1 MITFCKRCVMPDT
14 KPDLFFNEQG
24 VCDACVSAEDKN
36 KVDWSSRRRE
46 FWDLCSWAKSQKRQ
60 YDCVIPVSGGK
71 DSHYQTYKALE
82 YGLKPLC
89 VTFQPTLQT
98 ELGKANLNNLIS
110 LGIDHITVTPNPR
123 VYKAMGLE
131 AFRRIGDHEWPNHLG
146 IFTTPIQVAV
156 EKDIPLIIWGEN
168 SQLEYGGPE
177 QARKKQTLDRR
188 WLEEFG
194 GLLGNR
200 PTDMLGVEGITEEDL
215 VPYTYP
221 SEKDMKGIRSVFLG
235 YFFKWD
241 ARAQV
246 EIIKQVGFQTHD
258 GPVEGT
264 YTDYE
269 NLDDAIVSIHDYF
282 KYLKFGFGRATDH
295 ACIDIRNGRLTRPQA
310 IELVKQYD
318 GQISSATVGLFCAH
332 YDLSPDEFSQVVYKF
347 MNRKLFEVTEGLP
360 TPKWSVS

>member
-1 MITFCKRCVMPDT
+1 MKFCTRCVMPDT
-14 KPDLFFNEQG
+14 KPDLFFNERG
-24 VCDACVSAEDKN
+24 LCDACVSADYKN
-36 KVDWSSRRRE
+36 KVDWHARQRE
-46 FWDLCSWAKSQKRQ
+46 FWDLCSWAKSQKKD

-82 YGLKPLC
+82 YGLKVLA

-98 ELGKANLNNLIS
+98 ELGRQNLRNLIS
-110 LGIDHITVTPNPR
+110 MGVDHVNITPNPR

-146 IFTTPIQVAV
+146 IFTAPILISTQMG
-156 EKDIPLIIWGEN
+156 IPLIIWGEN
-168 SQLEYGGPE
+168 SQLEYGGPSE
-177 QARKKQTLDRR
+177 ARKKQHLDRH

-200 PTDMLGVEGITEEDL
+200 PTDMLGVDGITEDDL

-221 SEKDMKGIRSVFLG
+221 SEEEMKGIRSIFLG
-235 YFFKWD
+235 YYFKWD

-246 EIIKQVGFQTHD
+246 EIIKNVGFQTLGH
-258 GPVEGT
+258 PVEGT

-269 NLDDAIVSIHDYF
+269 NLDDAIVSIHDYL

-295 ACIDIRNGRLTRPQA
+295 ACIDIRNGRLNREEA
-310 IELVKQYD
+310 IDLVNTYD
-318 GQISSATVGLFCAH
+318 GQVKPETILLFCEH
-332 YDLSPDEFSQVVYKF
+332 YGITLEEFDEVATKF
-347 MNRKLFEVTEGLP
+347 ANPKLFDKDLKP
-360 TPKWSVS
+360 QWSVS